1 MQSDTLDTKFNEKM
15 NSFMQKLENNQNNN
29 TVIPNPKNMTPVDN
43 NKIDKSKKNETE
55 GGEQDL
61 LETKLNSTEEVL
73 V

>member
-15 NSFMQKLENNQNNN
+15 NSFMQKLENNQNNTIQN
-29 TVIPNPKNMTPVDN
+29 RKNMTPVDN